1 MFLEVRKA
9 PQVFIQHKAM
19 GPKYL
24 APISSTLRINL
35 DLVAEVSMYTLKD
48 SKQRLSLDG
57 KELLVPQ
64 DSTVIHL
71 EMSYTHSTHRENV
84 GLATEHT
91 VNERYFYKLVFF
103 PDAAAEYAR
112 IREIIRQMTIAS

>member
-9 PQVFIQHKAM
+9 PQVYIQHKAM

-24 APISSTLRINL
+24 APITSTLRINL

-48 SKQRLSLDG
+48 NKQRMALDG
-57 KELLVPQ
+57 RELYVPEG
-64 DSTVIHL
+64 STVIHL
-71 EMSYTHSTHRENV
+71 EMSYTHSTHRENI
-84 GLATEHT
+84 GQPSEHT

-103 PDAAAEYAR
+103 PDAAVEYAR
-112 IREIIRQMTIAS
+112 IRGIIDQMTIAS